1 MVKMKKKANFIKFAG
16 FSLLTVVLA
25 WVFTPQTGHA
35 HCDTLDGP
43 VVAAART
50 ALDKG
55 DATPVL
61 KWVRK
66 EDEQQIK
73 KAFEETLGVR
83 GLGAQ
88 AKKLADMYFFETL
101 VRIHRAAEGAP
112 YTGLKP
118 AGQVES
124 VVAAA
129 DNAIKNGLADDLA
142 KEISSLV
149 TSGIHQR
156 FERLMQTK
164 KRMDETVP
172 SGREYVEAYVE
183 FVHYVERLHNDA
195 LGAAANH
202 VDSEGKSASVE
213 HTH

>member
-1 MVKMKKKANFIKFAG
+1 MRKRVNIVGLAG
-16 FSLLTVVLA
+16 FGLATAIVA
-25 WVFTPQTGHA
+25 WVFAPQAGHA

-55 DATPVL
+55 EVTPVL
-61 KWVRK
+61 KWVHK
-66 EDEQQIK
+66 EDEGEIN
-73 KAFEETLGVR
+73 KAFQGALGVR
-83 GLGAQ
+83 KLGPQ
-88 AKKLADMYFFETL
+88 AKELADMYFFETL

-118 AGQVES
+118 AGEVEP

-129 DNAIKNGLADDLA
+129 DNAIKSGSVDDLA
-142 KEISSLV
+142 KEVSSLV

-156 FERLMQTK
+156 FERLMQAK
-164 KRMDETVP
+164 KHKDENVP

-195 LGAAANH
+195 LGTAAQH
-202 VDSEGKSASVE
+202 EDSEKASAPAE
-213 HTH
+213 HVH

>member
-1 MVKMKKKANFIKFAG
+1 MVKMKKKTNFIKFAG
-16 FSLLTVVLA
+16 FSLLTAVLA
-25 WVFTPQTGHA
+25 WVFAPQTGHA

-50 ALDKG
+50 ALDKA
-55 DATPVL
+55 DVTPVL

-73 KAFEETLGVR
+73 KAFKETLVVR
-83 GLGAQ
+83 RLGEQ
-88 AKKLADMYFFETL
+88 ARKLADMYFFETL

-118 AGQVES
+118 AGQVEP

-129 DNAIKNGLADDLA
+129 DNAIKNGSVDDLA
-142 KEISSLV
+142 KEISALV
-149 TSGIHQR
+149 TSGIRQR
-156 FERLMQTK
+156 FDRVMETK
-164 KRMDETVP
+164 KRVDETVP

-183 FVHYVERLHNDA
+183 FVHYVERIHNDA
-195 LGAAANH
+195 SGIAGH
-202 VDSEGKSASVE
+202 DVDSEGKIASVE

>member
-1 MVKMKKKANFIKFAG
+1 MKERVNIARFAG
-16 FSLLTVVLA
+16 FGLVIAALA
-25 WVFTPQTGHA
+25 CAFVPKTGHA

-43 VVAAART
+43 VVAAARM

-55 DATPVL
+55 DITLVL

-73 KAFEETLGVR
+73 KAFQETLGVR
-83 GLGAQ
+83 RLGEQ
-88 AKKLADMYFFETL
+88 ARALADMYFFETL

-118 AGQVES
+118 AGQVEP
-124 VVAAA
+124 VVSAA
-129 DNAIKNGLADDLA
+129 DSAIEKGSVDDLA
-142 KEISSLV
+142 KEVSALV

-156 FERLMQTK
+156 FERLMQAK
-164 KRMDETVP
+164 KHSDETVA

-183 FVHYVERLHNDA
+183 FVHYVERLHTDA
-195 LGAAANH
+195 LGTAGH
-202 VDSEGKSASVE
+202 HTDPEGKSAPVE